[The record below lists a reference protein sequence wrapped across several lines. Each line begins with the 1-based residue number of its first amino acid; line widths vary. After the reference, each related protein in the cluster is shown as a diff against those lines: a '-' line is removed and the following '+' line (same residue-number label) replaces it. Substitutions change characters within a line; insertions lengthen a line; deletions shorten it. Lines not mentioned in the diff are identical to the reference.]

1 MLTGAL
7 VVESLRIGAVLEG
20 VSLVVR
26 RISRA
31 EVTDVSADQPS
42 VWTLLEFAADSE
54 SAEELARSLADVL
67 DGPGWYAS
75 FETEQAGRVFVV
87 FPGKVF
93 RYTRGDESARADAVA
108 HALAAGVPE
117 SQCDW

>member
-7 VVESLRIGAVLEG
+7 VVESLRIDAILEG
-20 VSLVVR
+20 VGLVVR

-31 EVTDVSADQPS
+31 EMSDVSAAQAR

-54 SAEELARSLADVL
+54 SAEELAQSLAGAL
-67 DGPGWYAS
+67 DAPGWYAS
-75 FETEQAGRVFVV
+75 FETEEDERVFVA
-87 FPGKVF
+87 FPEKVF
-93 RYTRGDESARADAVA
+93 RYTRGDETAHADVVA
-108 HALAAGVPE
+108 YALAAGVPE